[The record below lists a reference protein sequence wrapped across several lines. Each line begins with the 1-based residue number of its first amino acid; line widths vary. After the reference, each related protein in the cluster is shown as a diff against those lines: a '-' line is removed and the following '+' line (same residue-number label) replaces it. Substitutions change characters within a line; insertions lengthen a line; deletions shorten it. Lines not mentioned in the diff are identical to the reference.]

1 MSTIQD
7 LTEEA
12 KEFRDQ
18 RGWKKYHTPK
28 DLAISIS
35 LEASELLE
43 LFQWKDDS
51 LENVERD
58 HLSEEMAD
66 IFIYLLFLSDVTDI
80 NLEKAVRDKLEKN
93 KKKYP
98 SDEDHFD

>member
-12 KEFRDQ
+12 NEFRDQ

-28 DLAISIS
+28 DIAISIS